1 MAVGEGVIL
10 GVYVTVGVSVVVEVK
25 AGVAVYVGR
34 GVLVAV
40 VVGVGVLVGACEGVN
55 VGGIVA
61 GGASVGLCAHIKP
74 LPKPI
79 ANKSSPKGTRRINQ
93 RRMISILDE
102 NEIPRKRSHS
112 KIRRYRCSRMN

>member
-1 MAVGEGVIL
+1 M
-10 GVYVTVGVSVVVEVK
+10 GVSVVVEVK

-34 GVLVAV
+34 GVLVAVVV

-112 KIRRYRCSRMN
+112 KIRHYRCSRMN